1 MKHVKIIAI
10 LLLAIVFT
18 HLNAEA
24 CTIVAV
30 SGRVTADGRPMIF
43 KTRDGSNNDI
53 KIKIGTGSGHVYLC
67 QTGVT
72 VDVAYSGYN
81 DSGFAIVSSHSY
93 NMPNS
98 DYWWNAQMM
107 QWALERCST
116 VSEFQYMLDTITKP
130 ISVRSNYGVMDA
142 QGNVAIFEVNAYNY
156 VRYDADS
163 AADGFLVRA
172 NHSLSQDTTGMNS
185 MDPTSIPRYL
195 IASAYLEETIL
206 TNGVISKEDLFG
218 LSRCLV
224 NMEGD
229 DLHDLA
235 PLNEDVYTPVEFR
248 YYVPCR
254 YSTSAMIIQGVLPN
268 EQHKITVAW
277 TMLGPQVAT
286 VCVPYII
293 TPHKV
298 LPQKSKKGSDG
309 HSWFCYQGQQLNN
322 YCFVNNTTIDLAKV
336 YNLSGTGVLQKINK
350 IEESILQN
358 GNELVDEMRNTG
370 LSETDVA
377 NYYLWVDYYAEDQYR
392 QYFPSLFP
400 TNSIDNSASYRGD
413 TNMEYYDLMGR
424 KMQGVPENT
433 VLKKSGNK
441 AVIIK

>member
-1 MKHVKIIAI
+1 MKYLKIFTFFSLI
-10 LLLAIVFT
+10 LIHFT
-18 HLNAEA
+18 ANA

-30 SGRVTADGRPMIF
+30 SGRVTADGRPLLL
-43 KTRDGSNNDI
+43 KTRDGTNNDI
-53 KIKIGTGSGHVYLC
+53 KIKIGIGSQYVYLC
-67 QTGVT
+67 QTNVP
-72 VDVAYSGYN
+72 DNVAYSGYN
-81 DSGFAIVSSHSY
+81 ETGFAIVNSHSY
-93 NMPNS
+93 NMPNT

-130 ISVRSNYGVMDA
+130 IPVRSNYGVMDA
-142 QGNVAIFEVNAYNY
+142 LGNVAIFEVNANNY

-163 AADGFLVRA
+163 ADCGYLIRA
-172 NHSLSQDTTGMNS
+172 NHSFSQDTTNMNT
-185 MDPTSIPRYL
+185 MDPTSIPRYW
-195 IASAYLEETIL
+195 ISSAYLAEAVL
-206 TNGVISKEDLFG
+206 FNGSISKEDLFG

-224 NMEGD
+224 DMEGD

-268 EQHKITVAW
+268 DQHKITVAW
-277 TMLGPQVAT
+277 TMLGPQISS
-286 VCVPYII
+286 VCVPYMI

-322 YCFVNNTTIDLAKV
+322 NCFVNNTTIDLAKV
-336 YNLSGTGVLQKINK
+336 YNLSGTGVLQKISK
-350 IEESILQN
+350 IEEAILQN

-377 NYYLWVDYYAEDQYR
+377 NYYLWVDYYTEDQYR

-400 TNSIDNSASYRGD
+400 TNSIDNRASYGSE

-424 KMQGVPENT
+424 KLQGVPENA

>member
-1 MKHVKIIAI
+1 MKYLNIFI
-10 LLLAIVFT
+10 LFSLILIHFAA
-18 HLNAEA
+18 NA

-30 SGRVTADGRPMIF
+30 SGRATADGRPLLL
-43 KTRDGSNNDI
+43 KTRDGTNNDI
-53 KIKIGTGSGHVYLC
+53 KIKIGIGSQYVYLC
-67 QTGVT
+67 QTNVP
-72 VDVAYSGYN
+72 DNVAYSGYN
-81 DSGFAIVSSHSY
+81 ETGFAIVNSHSY
-93 NMPNS
+93 NMPNT

-130 ISVRSNYGVMDA
+130 IPVRSNYGVMDA

-163 AADGFLVRA
+163 ADCGYLIRA
-172 NHSLSQDTTGMNS
+172 NHSFSQDTTNMNT
-185 MDPTSIPRYL
+185 MDPTSIPRYW
-195 IASAYLEETIL
+195 ISSAFLAEAAL
-206 TNGVISKEDLFG
+206 FNGSISKEDLFG

-224 NMEGD
+224 NMVGD
-229 DLHDLA
+229 DLHEMA
-235 PLNEDVYTPVEFR
+235 PLDENTYTPVEFR

-377 NYYLWVDYYAEDQYR
+377 NYYLWVDYYTEDQYR

-400 TNSIDNSASYRGD
+400 TNSIDNSASYGGD

-424 KMQGVPENT
+424 KMQGVPENA